1 MRKDILKIFA
11 ISLSMITS
19 CVAMADAPRYSP
31 YNSSMASNY
40 AYQWALS
47 KNPQYLIFQ
56 QIHYR
61 VVTVQTSL
69 VRRYIQ
75 AVGNIL
81 LVEMT
86 KVQILGM
93 LRGIMPKEHSLIPKL
108 GQRLLGFIDVS

>member
-1 MRKDILKIFA
+1 
-11 ISLSMITS
+11 
-19 CVAMADAPRYSP
+19 MADAPRYSP

-47 KNPQYLIFQ
+47 KNPQYPDFSANTLQGGDCTNFVSQ
-56 QIHYR
+56 ALHTGGWQY
-61 VVTVQTSL
+61 TV
-69 VRRYIQ
+69 
-75 AVGNIL
+75 
-81 LVEMT
+81 VEMT

>member
-1 MRKDILKIFA
+1 MQWLMHQDILLIILLWLQTTL
-11 ISLSMITS
+11 ISGL
-19 CVAMADAPRYSP
+19 
-31 YNSSMASNY
+31 
-40 AYQWALS
+40 YQRTH
-47 KNPQYLIFQ
+47 NILIFQ